1 VNAQQIKAAL
11 DVGADGV
18 SMGTLFIT
26 SKECMTEQAYR
37 DRIST
42 YHPDKSTVVT
52 KNFAGRPARVI
63 PNKFYREISAIC
75 EKLGGEHAIL
85 W

>member
-1 VNAQQIKAAL
+1 MA
-11 DVGADGV
+11 
-18 SMGTLFIT
+18 
-26 SKECMTEQAYR
+26 EQAYR

-42 YHPDKSTVVT
+42 YHPDESAVVT
-52 KNFAGRPARVI
+52 KYFAGRLARVI